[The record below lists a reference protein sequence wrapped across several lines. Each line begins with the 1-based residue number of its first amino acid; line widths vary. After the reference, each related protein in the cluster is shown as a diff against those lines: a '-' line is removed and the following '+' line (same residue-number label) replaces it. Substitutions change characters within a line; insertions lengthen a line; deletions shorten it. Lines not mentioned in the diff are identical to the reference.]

1 MVLLPTISSSQAWS
15 ILVRHARE
23 THDLRLDSLCAD
35 VDRVAALVE
44 AYTASNDGSIILD
57 LSRQRMT
64 EATVNHLL
72 GLARSRHLYEFI
84 QQLAWGQNDPK
95 APIHKQPTPAIS
107 SNNNRDDIEESIAS
121 ILHPQLAQ
129 FKESKLAT
137 AALANANSVL
147 PSKLDTS
154 AVTMD
159 SEILGQI
166 SQPPSSSIRPQH
178 MHMAM
183 RVPSG
188 NNHVLFD
195 HNAHNVLTDIHNEWH
210 RIERFSEAV
219 RLGTL
224 VSADNQLFRD
234 VLVVGKGTAV
244 TALEFVHHALQ
255 CDERALLSSKLGL
268 GSNATEF
275 MTLPR
280 IRSHLTGTPLQS
292 TPAVTPRQLH
302 FLKAVD
308 PVTIAKVTSSLDPG
322 RTLVIS
328 IALQGNEDT
337 GVVTKLL
344 KQWMLDYHHYQQKKS
359 SSSPD
364 HVLSKHMILVTA
376 NQRIASV
383 INKPESVYVI
393 PSHSRCEPLI
403 NFSAATLLVRL
414 EESFSCH

>member
-1 MVLLPTISSSQAWS
+1 MVLLPTISSQQAWS

-23 THDLRLDSLCAD
+23 TNDLRLDSLCAD
-35 VDRVAALVE
+35 ADRVAALVE
-44 AYTASNDGSIILD
+44 AYTASNDGTIILD

-64 EATVNHLL
+64 EGTVNHLL

-95 APIHKQPTPAIS
+95 APIHKQPTSASPTKEM
-107 SNNNRDDIEESIAS
+107 DDNEESVAS
-121 ILHPQLAQ
+121 ILHPHLAH

-137 AALANANSVL
+137 AALANANV
-147 PSKLDTS
+147 PPKLDTS

-159 SEILGQI
+159 SEVILGQA
-166 SQPPSSSIRPQH
+166 SQPQSLTRPQH

-183 RVPSG
+183 RVPRG
-188 NNHVLFD
+188 RNHVMFD
-195 HNAHNVLTDIHNEWH
+195 HNAYNVLTDIHKEWG

-219 RLGTL
+219 RLGAL

-244 TALEFVHHALQ
+244 AALEFIHHALQ
-255 CDERALLSSKLGL
+255 CDESALLSSRLGL

-280 IRSHLTGTPLQS
+280 IRSHLTGTPWQLA
-292 TPAVTPRQLH
+292 TATVTPRKLH
-302 FLKAVD
+302 FLKSVD
-308 PVTIAKVTSSLDPG
+308 PVTIAKVTSALDPG
-322 RTLVIS
+322 CTMVIS

-337 GVVTKLL
+337 GIVTKLL
-344 KQWMLDYHHYQQKKS
+344 KQWMLDYHHHKKS

-393 PSHSRCEPLI
+393 PAHSRCEPLI
-403 NFSAATLLVRL
+403 NFSAATLLVR
-414 EESFSCH
+414 